1 MVNYGSLT
9 GTREFL
15 KNKKLFGFRTPP
27 WRGCLDCWLEG
38 ILQTR
43 VLGLLSF
50 TVFET
55 SRYGYKDKK
64 NGKYI
69 HRSEKSKIYF
79 KFEDWYLEG
88 FEWRKDTTKQ
98 EIDAT
103 FYRHPQRD
111 CMLGQAIT
119 NAWGNT
125 QPFAQ
130 KRYYDNI
137 I

>member
-1 MVNYGSLT
+1 MVKKGQFMGLDWNRITLLHSQVMT

-64 NGKYI
+64 K
-69 HRSEKSKIYF
+69 RKIYSS
-79 KFEDWYLEG
+79 L
-88 FEWRKDTTKQ
+88 RKV
-98 EIDAT
+98 EN
-103 FYRHPQRD
+103 
-111 CMLGQAIT
+111 LL
-119 NAWGNT
+119 
-125 QPFAQ
+125 
-130 KRYYDNI
+130 
-137 I
+137 